1 LCISKCRIDKQAR
14 NMEFALIRVDED
26 WLRESYLG
34 AKGVAKNNREVP
46 RY

>member
-14 NMEFALIRVDED
+14 NMEFALMRVDD